1 LATALWREICGTL
14 LLPVV
19 GVLFKCYLVVI
30 SIDGIAGHGL
40 FMSAS
45 LRQEEEIGGTQ
56 NTADRDK
63 IMARVIFGLPRKT
76 KLLLM
81 NIGISTLFIPLSTSV
96 LVIVAK

>member
-1 LATALWREICGTL
+1 M
-14 LLPVV
+14 
-19 GVLFKCYLVVI
+19 GVQFKCYLVVI
-30 SIDGIAGHGL
+30 SIDGIAVHGL

-45 LRQEEEIGGTQ
+45 LRPEEEIGGTQ

-81 NIGISTLFIPLSTSV
+81 NIGISTFTLFIPLSTSV